1 MARQVI
7 KAELAG
13 SVFKIEAGIGAMVA
27 AGDVL
32 LLLESMKM
40 EVPVAAPIA
49 GKLVE
54 LRIAEGEAVA
64 EGQAL
69 AVLET

>member
-13 SVFKIEAGIGAMVA
+13 SVFKIEADIGAMVA

-40 EVPVAAPIA
+40 EVPVEAPIA

>member
-13 SVFKIEAGIGAMVA
+13 SVFKIEAGIGTMLA

-40 EVPVAAPIA
+40 EVPVEAPIA